1 MPSLDTPRSDGPRG
15 QVNTILRDLRGEHF
29 RRARNLQRSPATTPP
44 SATAHNQPTLPFDV
58 IFSYQSPDASD
69 RSHQQRDSRIAGPK
83 APRSWRMQSSPT
95 SKATNIEGVS
105 GDEGFDKNT
114 PAWREMA
121 LAPILCECPIN
132 MPSPHDHA
140 HSVTLPPLTQLCIH
154 LILATCGGVD
164 LVDLVPGIPVHLR
177 RVLMR
182 YAAVHMPLSVSE
194 LEALCD
200 GHWSATGDLIVVG
213 PYASLRRDWFQKTM
227 EDARP
232 GETVHGSSAHL
243 ATTEECNDD
252 VEDTWDD
259 TQSLGTEPALLTML
273 CFVSTLLTVPTFLAL
288 PPTITHLALLNIPYQ
303 VPLQRLPTICPLLV
317 FLDLSYNDWLG
328 RSSARGNHI
337 LMSMT
342 WYKLRHLQVLGLRGC
357 PVAPTLLAEVN
368 RGRWKDVRIIT

>member
-1 MPSLDTPRSDGPRG
+1 MSSLDTSRNDEPRG

-29 RRARNLQRSPATTPP
+29 RRARNLRRSPATTPP
-44 SATAHNQPTLPFDV
+44 SATVHNQPTLPFDV

-95 SKATNIEGVS
+95 SKATDIEGVS

-194 LEALCD
+194 LEALHRCGGAGFKRRWKMRGREKLYMD
-200 GHWSATGDLIVVG
+200 PQRTLLQLRSA
-213 PYASLRRDWFQKTM
+213 M
-227 EDARP
+227 
-232 GETVHGSSAHL
+232 
-243 ATTEECNDD
+243 
-252 VEDTWDD
+252 
-259 TQSLGTEPALLTML
+259 TML
-273 CFVSTLLTVPTFLAL
+273 K
-288 PPTITHLALLNIPYQ
+288 IHGMILN
-303 VPLQRLPTICPLLV
+303 PLVQNQH
-317 FLDLSYNDWLG
+317 F
-328 RSSARGNHI
+328 
-337 LMSMT
+337 
-342 WYKLRHLQVLGLRGC
+342 
-357 PVAPTLLAEVN
+357 
-368 RGRWKDVRIIT
+368 